1 MTIYLSNI
9 KGSLEEMDE
18 LFDKAKQLS
27 VRLYEYD
34 DKPNN
39 RSFNITI
46 RCNDEIVPKIK
57 RIKTLKSL
65 IKLDKTFGQ
74 IK

>member
-1 MTIYLSNI
+1 MTIYLSNV
-9 KGSLEEMDE
+9 KGSLEEMEE

-39 RSFNITI
+39 QSFNITI

-74 IK
+74 VK